1 MRLVVTGWFLA
12 VAGVASTTMMSFVD
26 GFSIQDLQNYQKAPK
41 GLGSPHNGL
50 LLSQP
55 QSPFRMETTRRD
67 TIQMPSQ
74 TPMVPWKVSVW
85 VCAIVFSAHIY
96 VSGPALPLS
105 FEAIGSWNTRDRI
118 SFSNAKDVRA
128 SGAYLTLFFCSGS
141 ISPLGTGFQCGSIH
155 RYQFGH
161 VQG

>member
-41 GLGSPHNGL
+41 GLGSPHSGL

-85 VCAIVFSAHIY
+85 VCVRFSSVRRNTHLGLA
-96 VSGPALPLS
+96 VPLS
-105 FEAIGSWNTRDRI
+105 LEARGFVERTGKNSLPYCQWCISHTRFFVLVLR
-118 SFSNAKDVRA
+118 FVRHLVPMWLN
-128 SGAYLTLFFCSGS
+128 SS
-141 ISPLGTGFQCGSIH
+141 ISIRPCTGIGP
-155 RYQFGH
+155 
-161 VQG
+161 

>member
-12 VAGVASTTMMSFVD
+12 VAGVASTTMISFVD

-41 GLGSPHNGL
+41 GLGSPHSGL

-74 TPMVPWKVSVW
+74 TPMVPWKVSAGLCDFLLCTDIRLWALRCLCRLRHV
-85 VCAIVFSAHIY
+85 VRGTHGKEFS
-96 VSGPALPLS
+96 SLLPVL
-105 FEAIGSWNTRDRI
+105 RI
-118 SFSNAKDVRA
+118 SYSSFVLVLVFPRHRVPMWLNS
-128 SGAYLTLFFCSGS
+128 S
-141 ISPLGTGFQCGSIH
+141 ISIRQCTGIGP
-155 RYQFGH
+155 
-161 VQG
+161 